1 MIAVD
6 QTPGDHYR
14 DADPRPGR
22 FSRNGRPRSLLGP
35 RFGPPVDEGA
45 RARRLAEIRDEREA
59 AQRDAA
65 GASHLAEIDRACW
78 PSGQRR

>member
-1 MIAVD
+1 MIAAD

-35 RFGPPVDEGA
+35 RFGPPADEGA
-45 RARRLAEIRDEREA
+45 WARRLAEIRDEREA